1 MSEKREDRVLCAAS
15 SYDEKFYFNPRFSKV
30 PEDIKKQL
38 NVICV
43 LFTEDVG
50 GIIQFVYA
58 ENGDLMIETSAADND
73 FLYDDIG
80 AGMLVNEIRKK
91 RKEMLFKLETYYKV
105 MFLGM
110 KPEELL
116 KEAEQ

>member
-1 MSEKREDRVLCAAS
+1 MSEDQGRIGAANDRVLCAAS
-15 SYDEKFYFNPRFSKV
+15 SYDEKYYFNKRFSKI
-30 PEDIKKQL
+30 PEDIKKEL

-50 GIIQFVYA
+50 GIIQFVYD
-58 ENGDLMIETSAADND
+58 EEGNLMIETSAAESD

-91 RKEMLFKLETYYKV
+91 RKDMLQKLELYYKV
-105 MFLGM
+105 MFLGA
-110 KPEELL
+110 EL
-116 KEAEQ
+116 